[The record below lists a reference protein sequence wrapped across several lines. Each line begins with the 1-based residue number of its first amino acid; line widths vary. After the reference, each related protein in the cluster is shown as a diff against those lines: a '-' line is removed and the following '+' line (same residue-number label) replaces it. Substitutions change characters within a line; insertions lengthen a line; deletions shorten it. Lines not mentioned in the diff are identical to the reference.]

1 MSLIFLQVNSTAF
14 TDFTASLAG
23 MANLNFISIMGPL
36 FKGPML
42 PETPVIPA
50 QTTICD
56 LVSRSVEDLE
66 LNNVPD
72 LNGSIPE
79 CLFNSAS
86 RLRYLSIGAP
96 PSHRPSSF

>member
-1 MSLIFLQVNSTAF
+1 MSWIFLQVNATAF

-23 MANLNFISIMGPL
+23 MTNLNFITIVGPL
-36 FKGPML
+36 FKGLML
-42 PETPVIPA
+42 PETPVTPA

-66 LNNVPD
+66 LYNVPD

-86 RLRYLSIGAP
+86 RLRFLYIGAP
-96 PSHRPSSF
+96 SSHRPSSF